1 VKLQFRRA
9 VVIGCVCALFAGCQ
23 RPAMQTIPALSSGAA
38 ASLRAG
44 SQDLPEPPVVRAS
57 HGIASLA
64 LTAQI
69 DAATGQPEFVY
80 NGAQGVAPTIE
91 IAPGDTIELNV
102 SDDLPTVPPPMVQ
115 RRDAD
120 KPDLEM
126 MPAGDADDMNIHF
139 HGLTVSPRKPGDDVL
154 SMLAQPGQSLQY
166 VVHIPKNQEPGLYWY
181 HPHVHGFTN
190 FQVGQSGMS
199 GAIVIDGLE
208 RHVRGLAS
216 MKQRLIIVRATGVG
230 DGDAQPPGSNTH
242 PCGTNDGLTTSLN
255 GAVKPNI
262 TIAPGER
269 QFFRLVNAT
278 GHRTL
283 KLAIDGTTLELVAL
297 DGYALDTY
305 PGNAPTQQVPSIV
318 VPPAGRAEFVVTGP
332 ASGQAKFR
340 TLCFD
345 TGPNGDPDPPLVLAT
360 LTTSKQFGIMH
371 RSAQPLRAGTPLP
384 RNAFDSPLPPP
395 AAVRTVVLSEKGR
408 QFFINGKLYRMGA
421 PPMFVV
427 HVGTVE
433 EWHILN
439 VSREIHDFHI
449 HQTHFL
455 VERINGVVQRH
466 PLWRDSVVV
475 PHERG
480 SAGPGAVTLMM
491 DFRDPVIR
499 GEFVFHC
506 HILDHEDKG
515 MMANIKAI

>member
-1 VKLQFRRA
+1 
-9 VVIGCVCALFAGCQ
+9 
-23 RPAMQTIPALSSGAA
+23 MQTIPALQSTASTESILGA
-38 ASLRAG
+38 
-44 SQDLPEPPVVRAS
+44 SQDLPEPPVVRAAK
-57 HGIASLA
+57 GVASVA
-64 LTAQI
+64 LTAEI
-69 DAATGQPEFVY
+69 NPATGQPQFVY
-80 NGAQGVAPTIE
+80 NGQQGVAPTIE
-91 IAPGDTIELNV
+91 ISPGDTIEV
-102 SDDLPTVPPPMVQ
+102 DVTDDLPVIPPPMARGQ
-115 RRDAD
+115 DD
-120 KPDLEM
+120 DDTSDLQM
-126 MPAGDADDMNIHF
+126 MPVGDADDMNLHF
-139 HGLTVSPRKPGDDVL
+139 HGLTVSPRKPSDDVL
-154 SMLAQPGQSLQY
+154 GMLAQPGQSLHY
-166 VVHIPKNQEPGLYWY
+166 VVHVPKNQEPGLYWY
-181 HPHVHGFTN
+181 HPHVHGFTS

-216 MKQRLIIVRATGVG
+216 LKQRLLIVRATGVG
-230 DGDAQPPGSNTH
+230 GDDALAKPPGSNTH
-242 PCGTNDGLTTSLN
+242 PCGTKDGLTTSLN
-255 GAVKPNI
+255 DAVKPNI
-262 TIAPGER
+262 PIAPGER
-269 QFFRLVNAT
+269 QFFRLINAT

-283 KLAIDGTTLELVAL
+283 NLAIDGGTLDLVAL

-305 PGNAPTQQVPSIV
+305 PGNPPTQRVKSII

-332 ASGQAKFR
+332 SSGTAKFR

-345 TGPNGDPDPPLVLAT
+345 TGPNGDPDPPLVLGT
-360 LTTSKQFGIMH
+360 LVASKQQVSVIH
-371 RSAQPLRAGTPLP
+371 RSAPTLGAGAPLP
-384 RNAFDSPLPPP
+384 RNAYDSPLPPP

-408 QFFINGKLYRMGA
+408 HFFINGKIYRMGA

-439 VSREIHDFHI
+439 VSREVHDFHI

-455 VERINGVVQRH
+455 VERIDGAVQQH

-480 SAGPGAVTLMM
+480 SAGPGAVTLLM

-499 GEFVFHC
+499 GEFMFHC
-506 HILDHEDKG
+506 HILDHEDAG